1 MAKKRHRRGNDWY
14 RRQIRGSF
22 IRELREIQEKTR
34 ATVEETLAK
43 FVTRWKGGIPLSW
56 KRDGNLIRKGRPNK
70 PRPGSSAGKIGNTKV
85 VGAKA
90 VLKDFKLLIN
100 TLNNLG
106 KKHGHGNVGAMRKAY
121 KGVRTSVNATIKRA

>member
-14 RRQIRGSF
+14 RRQI
-22 IRELREIQEKTR
+22 REIQEKTR

-56 KRDGNLIRKGRPNK
+56 KRDGNLIRKGRPSK
-70 PRPGSSAGKIGNTKV
+70 LRPGSSAGKIGNTKV

-121 KGVRTSVNATIKRA
+121 IRCKNLSKCDDKKSIVGSKIIG